1 MEPVG
6 DGGFFPEGTDSQ
18 VLIVQSCGL
27 LQKMTFFFFPFEL
40 LLCFCPVIKLKA
52 NDGRICFACK

>member
-27 LQKMTFFFFPFEL
+27 LQKMTFFFSPL
-40 LLCFCPVIKLKA
+40 SYYYA
-52 NDGRICFACK
+52 FAQLSN